1 MTDQLVS
8 ALFVAAQTATLIF
21 GGAVT
26 VLAFRAFRRTGSP
39 ALRALA
45 VGIGLL
51 TIGALL
57 GGTLHQLAGL
67 GLRTSVLVQSVATA
81 VGFAVLTYSLYTD
94 HDARADGR
102 VEGRPDPED

>member
-1 MTDQLVS
+1 VAVQIVS
-8 ALFVAAQTATLIF
+8 VLFAAAQTATLIF
-21 GGAVT
+21 GGAIT
-26 VLAFRAFRRTGSP
+26 ALALRAYRRTGSP

-51 TIGALL
+51 TVGALL
-57 GGTLHQLAGL
+57 GGTLHQVAGV

-94 HDARADGR
+94 HDAGPGARLDVGVDA
-102 VEGRPDPED
+102 EE

>member
-1 MTDQLVS
+1 MFDRLVPV
-8 ALFVAAQTATLIF
+8 LFVAAQTATFVF

-26 VLAFRAFRRTGSP
+26 VLAVRAYRRTGSP

-51 TIGALL
+51 TAGALL
-57 GGTLHQLAGL
+57 GGTLHQVAGL
-67 GLRTSVLVQSVATA
+67 GLRTSVTVQSVATA

-94 HDARADGR
+94 HDAGGTARGTGD
-102 VEGRPDPED
+102 